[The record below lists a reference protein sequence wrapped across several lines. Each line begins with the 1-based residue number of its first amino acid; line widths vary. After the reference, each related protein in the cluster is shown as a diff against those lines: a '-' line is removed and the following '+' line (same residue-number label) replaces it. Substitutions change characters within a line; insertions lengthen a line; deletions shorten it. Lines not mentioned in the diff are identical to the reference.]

1 MHQPVKD
8 DSLVP
13 RFYKLMTGEDIV
25 AYELMEDE
33 ESYELK
39 RPLVIH
45 VDHNPLLG
53 KAFLHVREWVP
64 PVAIKGDSLIISRDL
79 VMMTMECNEEFIEE
93 FKELSDYFY
102 TVQPLRTAADRK
114 RMRKLLEGDEEEET
128 AKIIPFV
135 MRDDSGEVH

>member
-1 MHQPVKD
+1 MHQPIKD

-39 RPLVIH
+39 RPLTVH
-45 VDHNPLLG
+45 VDNNMILG
-53 KAFLHVREWVP
+53 KAFLHVREWIP
-64 PVAIKGDSLIISRDL
+64 PIATKGDEL
-79 VMMTMECNEEFIEE
+79 VLSKKVVMLTMECNEEFAAE

-102 TVQPLRTAADRK
+102 TVQPLQMKEDVKKKKEKEKEERK
-114 RMRKLLEGDEEEET
+114 VVPFM
-128 AKIIPFV
+128 IP
-135 MRDDSGEVH
+135 DDSGEVH

>member
-1 MHQPVKD
+1 MHQSID

-33 ESYELK
+33 ESYELQ
-39 RPLVIH
+39 RPLVIYIDNN
-45 VDHNPLLG
+45 VILG

-64 PVAIKGDSLIISRDL
+64 PIATKGDTLVVSKKL
-79 VMMTMECNEEFIEE
+79 VMLTMECNDEFKSE

-102 TVQPLRTAADRK
+102 SVQPLKMKEDRDKAAKEKDRK
-114 RMRKLLEGDEEEET
+114 
-128 AKIIPFV
+128 IVPFV
-135 MRDDSGEVH
+135 IPDDSGEVH